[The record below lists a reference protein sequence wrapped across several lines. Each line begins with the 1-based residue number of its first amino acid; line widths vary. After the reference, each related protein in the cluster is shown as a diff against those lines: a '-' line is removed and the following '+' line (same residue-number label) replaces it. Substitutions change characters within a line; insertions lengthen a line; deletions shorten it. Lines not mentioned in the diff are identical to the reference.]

1 MSTVTLSEFSDR
13 VSEMMPII
21 SKEFFKHHTEFHKVK
36 VTIPQFVVMDIL
48 NRQGQM
54 RMSDLARF
62 INVTTAAMT
71 GIVERLVRDGYVK
84 RLSDLDDRRI
94 IEVILTSKGHKIA
107 DAISGKKKKT
117 VTRMFGMIS
126 QKEREEFLKILTHV
140 MEHLK
145 ENH

>member
-1 MSTVTLSEFSDR
+1 MATVTLSEFSNR

-21 SKEFFKHHTEFHKVK
+21 SREFFKHQTEFHKVK

-107 DAISGKKKKT
+107 DAISDKKKKT
-117 VTRMFGMIS
+117 VTRMFGMVS

-145 ENH
+145 GNH